1 MLLLNYWRNVSR
13 RKLRRTNVIRLKLIL
28 TNVILTELIE
38 KSLDM
43 KSHKTKIAILNWL
56 EYFLNWQPC
65 NLQWTLA
72 QKFTH
77 PLHFF
82 DHLVWQLKSPG
93 PSKCTNQEIAW
104 SLWLR
109 IMLAPTSL
117 LEHRVIRSGKTK
129 LWMWHLLTLPVNAN
143 IHRLLGVVMFKMVTR
158 TVY

>member
-13 RKLRRTNVIRLKLIL
+13 RKLRRTNVIRPKLIL

-56 EYFLNWQPC
+56 EYFLIWQPC

-72 QKFTH
+72 PNLTH

-82 DHLVWQLKSPG
+82 DHLVWQLKTPVLG

-104 SLWLR
+104 SLWLS

-117 LEHRVIRSGKTK
+117 LDHRLIRSGKTE
-129 LWMWHLLTLPVNAN
+129 LWVMHLPTLPVNAN
-143 IHRLLGVVMFKMVTR
+143 FHKLLGL
-158 TVY
+158 